1 MLSGMQQNE
10 NENENENDFR
20 NVDMKRNVNETAVWD
35 NARSKQFEPTWQSTK
50 AQYKAHAENYI
61 KTKTKT
67 KTKRWPKAMLKT
79 KT

>member
-10 NENENENDFR
+10 NENENVFR
-20 NVDMKRNVNETAVWD
+20 HLDMKRNVNETAVWD
-35 NARSKQFEPTWQSTK
+35 NARSQQFEQTWQSKK
-50 AQYKAHAENYI
+50 AQYKAHAENDI